1 MPSETNG
8 PCMYRGEE
16 IFSCRQCG
24 DCCNG
29 YGGTYVSRGDVEAIA
44 AYIGI
49 DPEQFAERF
58 CSKSGDRLVLAQ
70 QENSFCIF
78 WKERICSIH
87 PVKPKM
93 CRAWPFIES
102 LLVDPEN
109 WEKMA
114 SMCPGIRQGVPA
126 EVVQK
131 CVKAMLAENQN
142 HKATKDTKIII

>member
-8 PCMYRGEE
+8 VCMYRGEE

-58 CSKSGDRLVLAQ
+58 CSKSGNRLVLAQ

-93 CRAWPFIES
+93 CRAWPFIKS

-114 SMCPGIRQGVPA
+114 SMCPGIRRGVPA

-142 HKATKDTKIII
+142 HKGTKDTKISI